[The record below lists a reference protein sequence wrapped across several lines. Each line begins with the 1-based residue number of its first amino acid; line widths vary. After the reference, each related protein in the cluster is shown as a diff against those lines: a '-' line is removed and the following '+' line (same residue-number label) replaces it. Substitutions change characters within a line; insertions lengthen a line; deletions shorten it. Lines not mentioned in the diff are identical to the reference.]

1 MGVVKFSYQRILS
14 FVIILFVF
22 SFLSC
27 KKEPVI
33 SLPSL
38 STTEVSSITNE
49 SASSGGQI
57 SNDGGAEILSRGV
70 CWNMNPNPT
79 TDNGKTSDGKGSGS
93 FTSDVR
99 GLSPGVK
106 YYLRAYATNSLG
118 TAYGNQIEFSTESRQ
133 PEKFIT
139 ASVGGTITTYESI
152 KLVIPPNAL
161 TKDGIVSIG
170 RTGNEP
176 TTIPNNRL
184 IVTGV
189 PISLKLPSDTL
200 NKPLILSY
208 PINESI
214 ADTALYSV
222 YAFNGTSYL
231 PLKCSIK
238 DKVVTVEIEFN
249 QIYSTSAGTKSILED
264 IKIIGVMLSQN
275 GATLY
280 GEMGLKEVSINNG
293 KISLSQINSQN
304 ITADTKILLMIH
316 GWGGWP
322 STWEYFANLIMN
334 DNSVLKY
341 DKFWTF
347 GYNSSKSIDENGEI
361 LKNLLQQNGKGA
373 AIDIVAHSMGGLV
386 ARAMVEKKSGAIYVY
401 RLVTLGTPHLGS
413 DLAVLRNVIGIIAG
427 SNSFSYLLYNHN
439 TEGFRDLYEKS
450 DFIKSLSTSPNTSVP
465 YYVIACKNG
474 EIGPI
479 SFLING
485 DDDGVVSVESA
496 QGVISA
502 EKPDSVLT
510 IPVILAHLKLR
521 ETESIYLQV
530 KSFLLK
536 SKPVV
541 SLSQIVNITY
551 KSANITGT
559 ISSNG
564 GYPIDESG
572 LYWGENSDP
581 LNNGNKIKFNNNTG
595 PFTSILNG
603 LSPSTKYYI
612 VAFAR
617 NKLGISYSEKIS
629 FTTSPLPA
637 NSIYVTSFPPGAS
650 IYLNGANMNLLT
662 PNIINSVNPGTHH
675 IRVYKYG
682 YNEYNKTITLE
693 TGSSASIHANLG
705 NPLPPLPFF
714 TITNPS
720 QNISYYRNVLTV
732 TGTVVLK
739 SATGATTAFTGNKA
753 ILTLNGVDQEI
764 YVNNGSFSQEILI
777 KSGQNKLRLRAN
789 SPNGDTGTS
798 EEIVFNG
805 EFSTQDIQILL
816 RWNNGTT
823 YNPKDVDLHVY
834 DSYNRH
840 TYWLCT
846 DKYIN
851 HSGYYNAITN
861 IIPGSNLDFDNTIG
875 YGPETFSL
883 NRSTNTIY
891 TVKVHFY
898 QGHEA
903 YNPTDA
909 NIQIILGGTVLK
921 TYGPF
926 RFRNSY
932 ADTDTYYEDPDCWWD
947 VVSFRYINGE
957 FSIVNSAQTNNNEH
971 TQKTYKKDY
980 KK

>member
-1 MGVVKFSYQRILS
+1 MGVVKFSFQRILS
-14 FVIILFVF
+14 FVIILFVL

-38 STTEVSSITNE
+38 STTEASSITNE

-70 CWNMNPNPT
+70 CWNTNPNPT

-176 TTIPNNRL
+176 TTMPNNRL
-184 IVTGV
+184 AVTGV

-208 PINESI
+208 PINENI
-214 ADTALYSV
+214 ADTALYSA

-249 QIYSTSAGTKSILED
+249 KIGSTPAGTKSVLGYIT
-264 IKIIGVMLSQN
+264 IIGAMVSQN
-275 GATLY
+275 AATLF

-293 KISLSQINSQN
+293 KMSLSQINTQN

-316 GWGGWP
+316 GWCGWP

-341 DKFWTF
+341 DKLWTF
-347 GYNSSKSIDENGEI
+347 GYNSSKPIDDNGEI
-361 LKNLLQQNGKGA
+361 LKNLLQQNGNGA

-386 ARAMVEKKSGAIYVY
+386 ARSMIEKKSGANYVY
-401 RLVTLGTPHLGS
+401 RLVTLGTPHNGS
-413 DLAVLRNVIGIIAG
+413 PLAALRDAIGLIVASG
-427 SNSFSYLLYNHN
+427 SSLAQLMYNYA
-439 TEGFRDLYEKS
+439 TRGFDDLYTNS
-450 DFIKSLSTSPNTSVP
+450 DFIKSLSTSPNTNVP
-465 YYVIACKNG
+465 YYVVACKNSVTSPFIDG
-474 EIGPI
+474 E
-479 SFLING
+479 
-485 DDDGVVSVESA
+485 DDGVVSVASA
-496 QGVISA
+496 LGVISA
-502 EKPDSVLT
+502 EKPETNLI
-510 IPVILAHLKLR
+510 IPVFLAHLEMR
-521 ETESIYLQV
+521 ERESIYLQV

-536 SKPVV
+536 SKPAV

-564 GYPIDESG
+564 GYPITESG

-637 NSIYVTSFPPGAS
+637 NSIYVTSLPPGAS

-682 YNEYNKTITLE
+682 YNEYNKTVTLE

-720 QNISYYRNVLTV
+720 QNISYSRNVLTV

-764 YVNNGSFSQEILI
+764 YVNNGTFSQEILI

-805 EFSTQDIQILL
+805 EFTTQDIQILL

-823 YNPKDVDLHVY
+823 YSPKDVDLHVF

-846 DKYIN
+846 DKYSD
-851 HSGYYNAITN
+851 HSGYYNAISGM
-861 IIPGSNLDFDNTIG
+861 IPGSNLDFDNIIG

-883 NRSTNTIY
+883 NRSTNTVY

-898 QGHEA
+898 QGYDA

-957 FSIVNSAQTNNNEH
+957 FTIVNSAQTNNNEH
-971 TQKTYKKDY
+971 TKKTYKKDL
-980 KK
+980 K